1 MLNPRMYGEGP
12 YNVAVV
18 HGGPGA
24 PGSIAPVA
32 RELSTICGVLEPFQ
46 TATTLD
52 GQVEELKE
60 ILENYGNLPVILI
73 GWSHG
78 AGLSTLLTA
87 RYPGMIRKLIL
98 IGTTPFDAKYQ
109 DQIIRDR
116 LLRLVEDERA
126 EFFTLTEII
135 LNPEKE
141 NRNEAMARLFRLL
154 TRSEYFKQL
163 SHPDDVLEYQPD
175 INLSI
180 GQEWRM
186 LLTNNEL
193 LKIIPSIQCPVVAI
207 HGDHD
212 VNPAEAVRNQ
222 FSQVIKDFTFIL
234 LEKCGHN
241 PWHEKY
247 AVDKF
252 YAILK
257 EEILEKNKRNYER
270 R

>member
-1 MLNPRMYGEGP
+1 MINPRMYGEGP
-12 YNVAVV
+12 YSVAAV

-24 PGSIAPVA
+24 PGSIAPIA
-32 RELSTICGVLEPFQ
+32 RELATICGVLEPLQ
-46 TATTLD
+46 TNCTLD
-52 GQVEELKE
+52 GQVEELKG
-60 ILENYGNLPVILI
+60 ILEQYGNLPVILI

-87 RYPGMIRKLIL
+87 RYPGMVRKLVL

-116 LLRLVEDERA
+116 LLRLNEEERVD
-126 EFFTLTEII
+126 FFTLAEII

-154 TRSEYFKQL
+154 ARTESYEIL
-163 SHPDDVLEYQPD
+163 SYPEVVVEYQPD
-175 INLSI
+175 INLSV
-180 GQEWRM
+180 GQEWRT
-186 LLTNNEL
+186 LLDSNEL
-193 LKIIPSIQCPVVAI
+193 LKILPDIKCPVIAI

-234 LEKCGHN
+234 LDKCGHT

-247 AVDKF
+247 AIDKF
-252 YAILK
+252 YVILK
-257 EEILEKNKRNYER
+257 EEILENNKRNYER